1 MEDNNSNG
9 CVSIKAYLCSEKM
22 TVSLLA
28 EEPQKY
34 FLSFKSGFCWSVC
47 NFAVGYT
54 VKFYSFKV
62 L

>member
-34 FLSFKSGFCWSVC
+34 FLSFKSGFC
-47 NFAVGYT
+47 
-54 VKFYSFKV
+54 
-62 L
+62 